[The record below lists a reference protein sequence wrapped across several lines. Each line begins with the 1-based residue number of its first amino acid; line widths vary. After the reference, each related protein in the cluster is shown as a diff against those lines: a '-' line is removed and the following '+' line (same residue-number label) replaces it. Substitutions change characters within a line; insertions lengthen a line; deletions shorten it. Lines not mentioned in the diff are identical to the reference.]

1 MSNEKPP
8 KLLVFTLYVD
18 DPGDTWTW
26 EAYCSDFTDDSI
38 LDIARMLSLAT
49 AQFIEE
55 LLDRI
60 SASVRSSAEKR
71 MEALHH
77 DHHNL

>member
-1 MSNEKPP
+1 MSTEKPG
-8 KLLVFTLYVD
+8 KLLVFALYMA

-26 EAYCSDFTDDSI
+26 EANCSDFTDDSI

-55 LLDRI
+55 HLRDFSECRI
-60 SASVRSSAEKR
+60 IG
-71 MEALHH
+71 
-77 DHHNL
+77 